1 MLTKLL
7 YNIRLFFAALIL
19 CVSHPTLLILSVTQR
34 ESLNDPRIG
43 FAAFAELVKRQFVV
57 VVLVHLAEDLVHP
70 SLWSVFILRIGSL
83 TL

>member
-1 MLTKLL
+1 M
-7 YNIRLFFAALIL
+7 

-83 TL
+83 TLSMSKNNHQTS